1 MSRTHHQ
8 RPGSEPAA
16 PSGRGDGDRSGST
29 ALLPAI
35 ANVDDS
41 ARRAWPSRR
50 ARDPAENAPHAC
62 AGLRLL
68 VAALLLALGGCM
80 GEMARPLP
88 ELDRA
93 LEQAGSSRSPAL
105 GETVLALISGRGGRE
120 QVVLLDLRSRLPI
133 PLPGLN
139 RPDSQPLSVA
149 SDARGERLALVRHRQ
164 GRTELVLYRR
174 GLASLEPIPLQP
186 DGVPRRVAMD
196 PEGRNLAVE
205 VSRDGLWQLD
215 LITLP

>member
-1 MSRTHHQ
+1 MTNAHPPGDTP
-8 RPGSEPAA
+8 RPGGPQRLNGEGPVARNNTARQKRTTPLRRHAGMHASLGRLAPLAA
-16 PSGRGDGDRSGST
+16 
-29 ALLPAI
+29 
-35 ANVDDS
+35 V
-41 ARRAWPSRR
+41 
-50 ARDPAENAPHAC
+50 
-62 AGLRLL
+62 
-68 VAALLLALGGCM
+68 LLALGGCM

-93 LEQAGSSRSPAL
+93 LEQAGSGRAPAL

-120 QVVLLDLRSRLPI
+120 QVVLVDLRSRRPI

-139 RPDSQPLSVA
+139 RPDAQPLSVA
-149 SDARGERLALVRHRQ
+149 TDARGERLALVRHRQ

-174 GLASLEPIPLQP
+174 SLASLEAIPLQP
-186 DGVPRRVAMD
+186 DGVPRRVSID
-196 PEGRNLAVE
+196 PEGRSLAVE